1 MFPQALIPVAF
12 IAFTVGVVALAITL
26 GLRQQR
32 KSLEALTALAAR
44 LGLEL
49 RRQPAKFGF
58 EPTPTVEGRHRN
70 RGVRFFSYT
79 TGSGKSRTSWIA
91 VTAAVNGGAGFSLD
105 LYPENFIYRIAT
117 ALGMQDIKVNDPAF
131 DPAFIVKS
139 NDPAYAA
146 AALLPEIRTRLLD
159 ERQHGA
165 HGHLSVKNGEVRYAE
180 IGSFSEQNRTDR
192 LARMLES
199 ACDLAEVAEV
209 YQRTH
214 S

>member
-1 MFPQALIPVAF
+1 MLPQVLIPVAF
-12 IAFTVGVVALAITL
+12 IAFTIGVVALAVTL

-32 KSLEALTALAAR
+32 KAMAQLGAVAAR

-49 RRQPAKFGF
+49 RRQPSKFGF

-91 VTAAVNGGAGFSLD
+91 VAAAVNGGAGFTLD

-117 ALGMQDIKVNDPAF
+117 ALGMQDIKINDPVF
-131 DPAFIVKS
+131 DPAFIVRS

-146 AALLPEIRTRLLD
+146 AALLPEIRARLLE
-159 ERQHGA
+159 ERQRGA
-165 HGHLSVKNGEVRYAE
+165 HGHLSVKEGEVRYAE
-180 IGSFSEQNRTDR
+180 IGSFSEQDRVDR
-192 LARMLES
+192 LARMLEP

-209 YQRTH
+209 YQR
-214 S
+214 